1 MSLCMGG
8 QMRYLKKYLVNCIK
22 SLDPWLAAFTLALS
36 FVGLVTIFGAVDN
49 FGKRK
54 LIMQVL
60 MTAAGIIFTVII
72 ANIDYHHVVD
82 RLWIFMIVFSVAILG
97 ITLIFGSSGEARE
110 TSNKA
115 WLEIPIVKIAIQP
128 SEFVKITMVC
138 TFAKH
143 LSLVRDRINKP
154 LSLLLVAA
162 HAGLIVGLI
171 LLSGDLGV
179 ALVYMGFLLIMLFCA
194 GLSGWYYLGGIG
206 VIIPLIPILWDKMAD
221 YQKKRIIVGFNPELD
236 PLDKGLQPLMSKS
249 CVENGGLFGIGLF
262 GKGIYENL
270 AASHTDFIFA
280 TVCEKFGICGGIFT
294 VGLLLAMVVRI
305 LMIAKRCGNDY
316 GAYICVGVAAI
327 IIIQTVENIG
337 MCLAMLPVIG
347 ITLPFVSCG
356 GSSVLATYIL
366 VSLVHSVNRHRL
378 HMRDGRV

>member
-1 MSLCMGG
+1 
-8 QMRYLKKYLVNCIK
+8 MRYLKKYLINCIK
-22 SLDPWLAAFTLALS
+22 SLDPWLAVFTLALS

-72 ANIDYHHVVD
+72 ANIDYHHIVD
-82 RLWIFMIVFSVAILG
+82 KFWIFMIVFSVAILG
-97 ITLIFGSSGEARE
+97 ITLLFGSSGESRE

-143 LSLVRDRINKP
+143 LSLIRDKINKP
-154 LSLLLVAA
+154 ITLLFLAL

-194 GLSGWYYLGGIG
+194 GLSGWYYLGGVG
-206 VIIPLIPILWDKMAD
+206 VIIPLIPFLWDKMAD

-249 CVENGGLFGIGLF
+249 CVENGGFFGIGLF
-262 GKGIYENL
+262 GKGLYETL
-270 AASHTDFIFA
+270 PASHTDFIFA
-280 TVCEKFGICGGIFT
+280 TVCEKFGIFGGIFT
-294 VGLLLAMVVRI
+294 VGLLLAMVVRT
-305 LMIAKRCGNDY
+305 LMIAKKCGNDY
-316 GAYICVGVAAI
+316 GAYICIGVAAI
-327 IIIQTVENIG
+327 IIIQTAENIG

-378 HMRDGRV
+378 RMRDGRV